1 MQSGDFLTHRVD
13 ADFELDDRKALRH
26 RPRKQGRRAV
36 RQDAQIAIDR
46 QIGDRRAGK
55 PSEQFDDDAPV
66 EIRNRAYPWVSRG
79 GVKLAHALDGFNVS
93 VEGKTVLDIG
103 ASTGGFTHVCLT
115 RGASRIYAV
124 DVGTDQL
131 APPLRQERRVVSLE
145 GTDCRALSRTLI
157 KDPIELIVCDVSFI
171 GLETAL
177 PVPLSL
183 AEPGCELVALVKPQF
198 EVGRAHLPRTGVVV
212 DLGDQDAAAKRIERW
227 IEGQI
232 GWRVLGLE
240 ESPIRGKSG
249 NRELFVHAQLKR
261 DSG

>member
-1 MQSGDFLTHRVD
+1 MAKIRLDVLLWERGLVASRSKAKQEIEAGRVW
-13 ADFELDDRKALRH
+13 
-26 RPRKQGRRAV
+26 
-36 RQDAQIAIDR
+36 
-46 QIGDRRAGK
+46 IGDRRAGK

-124 DVGTDQL
+124 DVGTEQL
-131 APPLRQERRVVSLE
+131 APQLRQERRVVSLE

-183 AEPGCELVALVKPQF
+183 AEPGC
-198 EVGRAHLPRTGVVV
+198 GIGCPREAPVRSRPGAPSQV
-212 DLGDQDAAAKRIERW
+212 RRC
-227 IEGQI
+227 
-232 GWRVLGLE
+232 R
-240 ESPIRGKSG
+240 
-249 NRELFVHAQLKR
+249 
-261 DSG
+261 